1 MKAILFVDD
10 HEVLARLSCE
20 ILEMQGYRAVCAA
33 SGAEAL
39 EKFAQEEFDLL
50 VTDFR
55 MEGMNGMELARK
67 VHERTPDVPVIIV
80 TGYGPVVGE
89 AIAAPPDVDMVSFTG
104 STRAGTE
111 VARLAAPT
119 VKRVHQELGGKS
131 PNIILDNADFEKA
144 IPMAVA
150 GCYLNNGQACIA
162 ASRLIVPEGR
172 LEEVKKLAKAAAEKM
187 NVGDPKD
194 KKVNIGPL
202 ASVKQYNRV
211 QEYIQAGIDEGAE
224 LVTGGLG
231 HPAGLEKGNFVK
243 PTVFAN
249 VTNSMRIAREE
260 IFGPVLSIITYKT
273 EAEAIAIANDSD
285 FGLIAY
291 VSSSDKEM
299 AERVASELKAGRVLI
314 NTLKHDPLAP
324 FGGYKQS
331 GFGREGGILGLEE
344 YLEPKAYI
352 TE

>member
-1 MKAILFVDD
+1 
-10 HEVLARLSCE
+10 
-20 ILEMQGYRAVCAA
+20 
-33 SGAEAL
+33 
-39 EKFAQEEFDLL
+39 
-50 VTDFR
+50 
-55 MEGMNGMELARK
+55 
-67 VHERTPDVPVIIV
+67 
-80 TGYGPVVGE
+80 
-89 AIAAPPDVDMVSFTG
+89 
-104 STRAGTE
+104 
-111 VARLAAPT
+111 
-119 VKRVHQELGGKS
+119 
-131 PNIILDNADFEKA
+131 
-144 IPMAVA
+144 
-150 GCYLNNGQACIA
+150 
-162 ASRLIVPEGR
+162 
-172 LEEVKKLAKAAAEKM
+172 
-187 NVGDPKD
+187 
-194 KKVNIGPL
+194 L

-249 VTNSMRIAREE
+249 VTNSMKIAREE

-285 FGLIAY
+285 FGLMAY

-299 AERVASELKAGRVLI
+299 AERVARELKAGRVLI